1 MPKFALSHHS
11 RCTLAV
17 LIAGA
22 TLLPSSAASNTAA
35 SNSAASNTA
44 ASRSNA
50 AAQAQTPP
58 PAAPSSSAPQPPR
71 GAFEVSAA
79 QREAALRFDP
89 RQLPRGERGAWAEWG
104 PSVPPPESVRAA
116 FALGARSYQEGDY
129 AACLALLQDVLRRAP
144 DQPGALYQAAT
155 AYFRL
160 RRYGDCAVLAE
171 RFVEVAPK
179 EVGATQVLGHA
190 HYTLGDYPR
199 ALEHYQRVVT
209 AAPSSVEAWRGLG
222 LARLKLGD
230 TPGALAALDRALA
243 LRPEH
248 ADALVWRAQALV
260 ELERTGEALE
270 SALRGRD
277 LAPFEPRTWF
287 LLGSIFAALG
297 RDADADA
304 ARARFVELNRI
315 DQQVR
320 AQEALLLTDPRA
332 VEPRVRLVRLHVA
345 AGDREGVA
353 ENLARLQRLLPDNLD
368 VGALALEAHAALG
381 DHSAAE
387 AVVAELEKR
396 FAESELAWS
405 AIESYW
411 RGRGDEDRARRATDR
426 RKALRSGQ
434 R

>member
-1 MPKFALSHHS
+1 MLNFAVS
-11 RCTLAV
+11 RRSLAA
-17 LIAGA
+17 LFAGA
-22 TLLPSSAASNTAA
+22 ALVV
-35 SNSAASNTA
+35 NSA
-44 ASRSNA
+44 A
-50 AAQAQTPP
+50 AAQAPTPA
-58 PAAPSSSAPQPPR
+58 PAAPSSSAPQAPR
-71 GAFEVSAA
+71 GAPEVSAA

-104 PSVPPPESVRAA
+104 PSVPPPENVRAA

-129 AACLALLQDVLRRAP
+129 GACLALLQDVLRRAP

-230 TPGALAALDRALA
+230 TSGALAALDRALA

-260 ELERTGEALE
+260 ELERTSEALE

-297 RDADADA
+297 READADA

-320 AQEALLLTDPRA
+320 AQEALLLSDPRA

-345 AGDREGVA
+345 AGDRESVA

-396 FAESELAWS
+396 FADKELTWS

-411 RGRGDEDRARRATDR
+411 RVRGDEDRARRAADR
-426 RKALRSGQ
+426 GKLLRSGQ